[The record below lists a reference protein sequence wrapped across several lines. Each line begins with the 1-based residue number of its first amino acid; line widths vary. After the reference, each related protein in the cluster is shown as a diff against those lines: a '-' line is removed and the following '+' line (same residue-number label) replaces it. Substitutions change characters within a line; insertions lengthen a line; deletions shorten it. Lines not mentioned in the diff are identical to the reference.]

1 MIKKFD
7 TFFIRKMQEETI
19 ETLPPLQSEVRRS
32 RKRALNLFYSSS
44 RLEPVAIFPDLQRS
58 RVLSKILAEYPS
70 ATAVANNTSIPI
82 IDGSSSDSTRQ
93 LLHLTNGTT
102 SSSSATSAAPL
113 FRQEEAGQA
122 LLIGKKASISFV
134 GNSLSSSSN
143 ADSTPAATP
152 VAPLISASS
161 AAVLEVASVLQSRS
175 RPSIANANLVDTESE
190 AAMQRV
196 EEIAKLARS
205 QSRVLMEKARPLQP
219 SPQWHAPWKV
229 MRVIS
234 GHQGW
239 VRSIAVEPGNDW
251 FATGAA
257 DRTIK
262 IWDLASGTLRLTL
275 TGHINAVR
283 ALVVSPRHP
292 YLFSAGEDKLVKC
305 WDLETNKVIRE
316 YHGHLSGV
324 YCMEMHPTL
333 DLLVTGG
340 RDSVARVWDM
350 RTKAQTHTLGGHE
363 QTVHSVLT
371 NSTEPQVIT
380 GSMDSTIRL
389 WDLVKGKP
397 RVVLTHH
404 KKAVRSMVGHSKE
417 FAFIS
422 GASDNL
428 KKWALPDGV
437 FVSNYS
443 GHNTIIN
450 SLAINQDN
458 VLVSGGDDGSLKFW
472 DYSTGY
478 SFHESQ
484 SRAQPGSLESEAG
497 IYAMAFDKTGLRLI
511 TGEADKTIKIYKEDP
526 EATEETHPVD
536 VKGFEAFYSSSLSL
550 FPSTSSHS

>member
-1 MIKKFD
+1 MNETESPPIPPLSEEIKR
-7 TFFIRKMQEETI
+7 IRKRG
-19 ETLPPLQSEVRRS
+19 LD
-32 RKRALNLFYSSS
+32 LFYSTN
-44 RLEPVAIFPDLQRS
+44 RLEPVANFQEFQKS
-58 RVLSKILAEYPS
+58 RVLSKVLAEYPT
-70 ATAVANNTSIPI
+70 ATISTSTLHNASGSGQYIKTSIP
-82 IDGSSSDSTRQ
+82 
-93 LLHLTNGTT
+93 LLQLTNTIDD
-102 SSSSATSAAPL
+102 SSSS
-113 FRQEEAGQA
+113 F
-122 LLIGKKASISFV
+122 
-134 GNSLSSSSN
+134 SSSST
-143 ADSTPAATP
+143 STSVSHINGSLFPITSSNPVQKTLPTP
-152 VAPLISASS
+152 PTPSSSSSSSSSSLSISSSLITASS
-161 AAVLEVASVLQSRS
+161 AAVLAVTSALQSRS
-175 RPSIANANLVDTESE
+175 HPITSNANLVDTESE
-190 AAMQRV
+190 AAMRRV
-196 EEIAKLARS
+196 EEIAKIAQS
-205 QSRVLMEKARPLQP
+205 QSRHTAEGIGRRSIKPTP
-219 SPQWHAPWKV
+219 KWHAPWKL

-251 FATGAA
+251 FASGAA

-262 IWDLASGTLRLTL
+262 IWDLASGTLRVTL
-275 TGHINAVR
+275 TGHVNAVR

-292 YLFSAGEDKLVKC
+292 YLFSAGEDKTVKC

-333 DLLVTGG
+333 DLLITGG

-389 WDLVKGKP
+389 WDLVKGQP

-422 GASDNL
+422 GAADNL
-428 KKWALPDGV
+428 KKWALPDGI

-450 SLAINQDN
+450 SLALSQDD

-472 DYSTGY
+472 DYASGY
-478 SFHESQ
+478 SFQESQ
-484 SRAQPGSLESEAG
+484 TKAQPGSLESEAG
-497 IYAMAFDKTGLRLI
+497 IYSMAFDKTGLRLI
-511 TGEADKTIKIYKEDP
+511 TGEADKTIKIYKED
-526 EATEETHPVD
+526 EQANEETNPID
-536 VKGFEAFYSSSLSL
+536 LKGFEASLRNSRA
-550 FPSTSSHS
+550 

>member
-1 MIKKFD
+1 
-7 TFFIRKMQEETI
+7 
-19 ETLPPLQSEVRRS
+19 
-32 RKRALNLFYSSS
+32 
-44 RLEPVAIFPDLQRS
+44 
-58 RVLSKILAEYPS
+58 LSKLLAEYPS
-70 ATAVANNTSIPI
+70 VVAS
-82 IDGSSSDSTRQ
+82 DGTHSDSSGDVGSGTMRQ
-93 LLHLTNGTT
+93 LLHLTDGTNSKST
-102 SSSSATSAAPL
+102 SSSSSSSSSSAQPL
-113 FRQEEAGQA
+113 FLMDAQA
-122 LLIGKKASISFV
+122 LDTGKTETFTSSANGGGLNPSSSSKSDALFSSQT
-134 GNSLSSSSN
+134 LSSSSSSSS
-143 ADSTPAATP
+143 ST
-152 VAPLISASS
+152 APLISASA
-161 AAVLEVASVLQSRS
+161 AAVHAVATALQSRA
-175 RPSIANANLVDTESE
+175 RPSIANANLIDAESE
-190 AAMQRV
+190 AAMRRV
-196 EEIAKLARS
+196 EEISRLARS
-205 QSRVLMEKARPLQP
+205 QSRIVTEKARPAQP
-219 SPQWHAPWKV
+219 PPKWHAPWKL

-239 VRSIAVEPGNDW
+239 VRAVAVEPGNDW

-275 TGHINAVR
+275 TGHVNAVR

-340 RDSVARVWDM
+340 RDSTARVWDM

-380 GSMDSTIRL
+380 GSIDSTIRL
-389 WDLVKGKP
+389 WDLVKNKP

-404 KKAVRSMVGHSKE
+404 KKAVRTMVGHSRE
-417 FAFIS
+417 FAFVS

-450 SLAINQDN
+450 SLALSQDD
-458 VLVSGGDDGSLKFW
+458 VLVSGGDDGTLKFW
-472 DYSTGY
+472 DYATGY
-478 SFHESQ
+478 SFQEFQ
-484 SRAQPGSLESEAG
+484 TRAQPGSLESEAG

-511 TGEADKTIKIYKEDP
+511 TTEADKTIKVYREDP
-526 EATEETHPVD
+526 EATEETHPID
-536 VKGFEAFYSSSLSL
+536 KKGFEAFQRAHKN
-550 FPSTSSHS
+550 F